1 MGLFLFISIKF
12 VYLFKQNRYTL
23 NNIKT
28 EFTIKD
34 LENFSGIKAHT
45 IRIWEK
51 RYNLLEPNRTDS
63 NIRYYDINNLLKL
76 LNVSYLN
83 SNGYKISKISELPE
97 SKLNATVR
105 ELVSKNGADSQASNA
120 LKLAMLNFDENLF
133 NVTYNNLI
141 AQSSLRDV
149 FKNIF
154 LPFLNEIGLLWQV
167 NSITPAHEH
176 FITNLIKQKI
186 FINIERLQL
195 SSPTNFD
202 KVFVL
207 YLPMNEI
214 HELGLLYLHFE
225 LLLHGYQSIYLG
237 QSVPVSNLND
247 VQKVYNSI
255 CFVSY
260 LTVEPSKITVSEYM
274 ENVANTVL
282 NGTEDELWLLGR
294 KTLEASDEANLKGV
308 KTFKSI
314 DLLLNNL

>member
-1 MGLFLFISIKF
+1 M
-12 VYLFKQNRYTL
+12 

-51 RYNLLEPNRTDS
+51 RYNLLTPNRTES
-63 NIRYYDINNLLKL
+63 NIRYYDIYNLQKL
-76 LNVSYLN
+76 LNVSFLN
-83 SNGYKISKISELPE
+83 NNGLKISKVADLPE

-105 ELVSKNGADSQASNA
+105 EIISKKGADSQASNT

-141 AQSSLRDV
+141 AQSSLRSV
-149 FKNIF
+149 YKNVF
-154 LPFLNEIGLLWQV
+154 LPFLNEIGMLWQV

-260 LTVEPSKITVSEYM
+260 LTVEPSKISVSNYI
-274 ENVANTVL
+274 ENVSNTVL
-282 NGTEDELWLLGR
+282 NGTQDELWLMGR
-294 KTLEASDEANLKGV
+294 KTAEINDKVSLDKIKLFS
-308 KTFKSI
+308 SI
-314 DLLLNNL
+314 EELLNNL

>member
-1 MGLFLFISIKF
+1 M
-12 VYLFKQNRYTL
+12 

-51 RYNLLEPNRTDS
+51 RYNLLKPNRTDS
-63 NIRYYDINNLLKL
+63 NIRYYDIYNLQKL
-76 LNVSYLN
+76 LNVSFLN
-83 SNGYKISKISELPE
+83 NNGLKISKIAELPD
-97 SKLNATVR
+97 SKINVTVR
-105 ELVSKNGADSQASNA
+105 EIISKRGVDTQASNA

-141 AQSSLRDV
+141 AQSSLRVV

-154 LPFLNEIGLLWQV
+154 LPFLNDIGLLWQV

-176 FITNLIKQKI
+176 FIVNLIKQKI

-195 SSPTNFD
+195 ASPTNLGR
-202 KVFVL
+202 VFVL

-247 VQKVYNSI
+247 VQKVYDSI

-260 LTVEPSKITVSEYM
+260 LTVEPSKITVQEY
-274 ENVANTVL
+274 L
-282 NGTEDELWLLGR
+282 NKVKDEILLNSNNELWVVGG
-294 KTLEASDEANLKGV
+294 KIKESTSLEVDEAYIKL
-308 KTFKSI
+308 FSSI
-314 DLLLNNL
+314 NDLLIKL

>member
-1 MGLFLFISIKF
+1 
-12 VYLFKQNRYTL
+12 L
-23 NNIKT
+23 NNIKS

-51 RYNLLEPNRTDS
+51 RYNLLTPNRTDS
-63 NIRYYDINNLLKL
+63 NIRYYNIDNLLKL

-105 ELVSKNGADSQASNA
+105 ELVAKNGVDSQASNT

-133 NVTYNNLI
+133 NITYNNLI
-141 AQSSLRDV
+141 AQSSLRNV
-149 FKNIF
+149 FKNVF

-202 KVFVL
+202 KIFVL

-237 QSVPVSNLND
+237 PSVPSDNLPD

-255 CFVSY
+255 CFVTF
-260 LTVEPSKITVSEYM
+260 LTVEPSKETVSEYV
-274 ENVANTVL
+274 ENIENTVL
-282 NGTEDELWLLGR
+282 KGTEDKLWLMGR
-294 KTLEASDEANLKGV
+294 KTTEEEVITNSDNV
-308 KTFKSI
+308 SVFKSL
-314 DLLLNNL
+314 DELLNNL

>member
-1 MGLFLFISIKF
+1 
-12 VYLFKQNRYTL
+12 L

-51 RYNLLEPNRTDS
+51 RYNLLAPDRTDS
-63 NIRYYDINNLLKL
+63 NIRYYDVHNLQKL
-76 LNVSYLN
+76 LNVSFLN
-83 SNGYKISKISELPE
+83 ANGLKISKIAELPP
-97 SKLNATVR
+97 SRLNAMVR
-105 ELVSKNGADSQASNA
+105 EVISKNGAETLASNTF
-120 LKLAMLNFDENLF
+120 KLAMLNFDENLF

-176 FITNLIKQKI
+176 FISNLIKQKI
-186 FINIERLQL
+186 HINIERLQMA
-195 SSPTNFD
+195 SPTNYE

-207 YLPMNEI
+207 YLPLNEI
-214 HELGLLYLHFE
+214 HELGLLYMHYE

-237 QSVPVSNLND
+237 QSVPVGNLRD
-247 VQKVYNSI
+247 VLKVYDNC
-255 CFVSY
+255 CFLSY
-260 LTVEPSKITVSEYM
+260 LTVEPSKISVDEYI
-274 ENVANTVL
+274 EIVNNEVL
-282 NGTEDELWLLGR
+282 DNSLSELWLLGI
-294 KTLEASDEANLKGV
+294 KVSETNITTKSSSV
-308 KTFKSI
+308 KTFSSI
-314 DLLLNNL
+314 DDLLKVL

>member
-1 MGLFLFISIKF
+1 M
-12 VYLFKQNRYTL
+12 

-51 RYNLLEPNRTDS
+51 RYNLLTPNRTES
-63 NIRYYDINNLLKL
+63 NIRYYDIYNLQKL
-76 LNVSYLN
+76 LNVSFLN
-83 SNGYKISKISELPE
+83 NNGLKISKVADLPE

-105 ELVSKNGADSQASNA
+105 EIISKKGADSQASNT

-141 AQSSLRDV
+141 AQSSLRSV
-149 FKNIF
+149 YKNVF
-154 LPFLNEIGLLWQV
+154 LPFLNEIGMLWQV

-260 LTVEPSKITVSEYM
+260 LTVEPSKISVSNYI
-274 ENVANTVL
+274 ENVSNTVL
-282 NGTEDELWLLGR
+282 NGTQDELWLMGR
-294 KTLEASDEANLKGV
+294 KTAEINDEVSLDKI
-308 KTFKSI
+308 KLFSSI
-314 DLLLNNL
+314 EELLNNL

>member
-1 MGLFLFISIKF
+1 
-12 VYLFKQNRYTL
+12 L

-51 RYNLLEPNRTDS
+51 RYNLLTPNRTDS
-63 NIRYYDINNLLKL
+63 NIRYYDIQNLQKL
-76 LNVSYLN
+76 LNVSFLN
-83 SNGYKISKISELPE
+83 SNGIKISKIAELQE

-105 ELVSKNGADSQASNA
+105 EIISKTGIDTQASNT

-237 QSVPVSNLND
+237 QSVPVSNLSD
-247 VQKVYNSI
+247 VQNVYNSI

-260 LTVEPSKITVSEYM
+260 LTVEPSKISISEYIA
-274 ENVANTVL
+274 NVEETVL
-282 NGTEDELWLLGR
+282 SNTSDELWLLGR
-294 KTLEASDEANLKGV
+294 KVKEAEVIS
-308 KTFKSI
+308 KTNNVVVFESI
-314 DLLLNNL
+314 DDLLNNL

>member
-294 KTLEASDEANLKGV
+294 KTLEASDEVNLKGV

>member
-1 MGLFLFISIKF
+1 M
-12 VYLFKQNRYTL
+12 

-51 RYNLLEPNRTDS
+51 RYNILEPNRTDS
-63 NIRYYDINNLLKL
+63 NIRYYDIHNLLKL
-76 LNVSYLN
+76 LNISYLN
-83 SNGYKISKISELPE
+83 TNGYKISKISELPE

-105 ELVSKNGADSQASNA
+105 ELVAKNGADTQASNT

-167 NSITPAHEH
+167 NSVTPAHEH

-186 FINIERLQL
+186 HINIERLQL

-237 QSVPVSNLND
+237 QSVPVDNLND
-247 VQKVYNSI
+247 VQKVYSSI

-260 LTVEPSKITVSEYM
+260 LTVEPSKEPVLDYID
-274 ENVANTVL
+274 NVTDTVL
-282 NGTEDELWLLGR
+282 NKSDDELWLLGR
-294 KTLEASDEANLKGV
+294 KVNETEITSKNSNV
-308 KTFKSI
+308 KLFKSI
-314 DLLLNNL
+314 DDLLSKL

>member
-1 MGLFLFISIKF
+1 
-12 VYLFKQNRYTL
+12 L
-23 NNIKT
+23 NNIKS

-51 RYNLLEPNRTDS
+51 RYNLLKPNRTDS
-63 NIRYYDINNLLKL
+63 NIRYYNIDNLQKL
-76 LNVSYLN
+76 LNVSFLN
-83 SNGYKISKISELPE
+83 TNGLKISKIAELSE
-97 SKLNATVR
+97 SKLNAAVR
-105 ELVSKNGADSQASNA
+105 ELVSKNGVDTQASNA

-141 AQSSLRDV
+141 AQTSLRDV
-149 FKNIF
+149 FKKVF
-154 LPFLNEIGLLWQV
+154 LPFLNEIGMLWQV

-202 KVFVL
+202 KIFVL

-247 VQKVYNSI
+247 VQKVYDSI

-260 LTVEPSKITVSEYM
+260 LTVEPSKISVSEYIK
-274 ENVANTVL
+274 NVSDVVL
-282 NGTEDELWLLGR
+282 DKTNDELWLLGR
-294 KTLEASDEANLKGV
+294 KLEEENIEIPQKGI
-308 KTFKSI
+308 KLFDSI
-314 DLLLNNL
+314 GSLLNNL

>member
-1 MGLFLFISIKF
+1 M
-12 VYLFKQNRYTL
+12 
-23 NNIKT
+23 NNIKS

-63 NIRYYDINNLLKL
+63 NIRYYDIGNLQKL
-76 LNVSYLN
+76 LNVAFLN
-83 SNGYKISKISELPE
+83 ANGYKISKIAELSEV
-97 SKLNATVR
+97 KLNATVR
-105 ELVSKNGADSQASNA
+105 EFVAKNGVDTQASNS
-120 LKLAMLNFDENLF
+120 LKLSMLNFDENLF
-133 NVTYNNLI
+133 NVTYNTLV
-141 AQSSLRDV
+141 AQSSLRSV
-149 FKNIF
+149 FKNVF

-186 FINIERLQL
+186 QINIERLQL
-195 SSPTNFD
+195 SSPSNFD
-202 KVFVL
+202 KIFVL
-207 YLPMNEI
+207 YLPLNEI

-237 QSVPVSNLND
+237 QSVPVANLND

-260 LTVEPSKITVSEYM
+260 LTVEPSKISVSDYIT
-274 ENVANTVL
+274 NVKETIL
-282 NGTEDELWLLGR
+282 EGTDDSLWLLGR
-294 KTLEASDEANLKGV
+294 KLNEVDENVSSKNVIL
-308 KTFKSI
+308 FESM
-314 DLLLNNL
+314 DDLLNNL